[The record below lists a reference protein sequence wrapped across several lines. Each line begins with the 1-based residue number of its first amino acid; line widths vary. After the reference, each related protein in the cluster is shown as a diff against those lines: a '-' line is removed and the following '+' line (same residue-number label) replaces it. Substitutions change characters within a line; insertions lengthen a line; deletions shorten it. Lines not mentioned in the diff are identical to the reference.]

1 MVYPVAIYDAT
12 SLSPKAVANY
22 TRRSRSDNPVARA
35 RHGSYLFQRPGSS
48 NYYIKLRSPGEKRKE
63 LSLGTPDRREAEV
76 LAGPMI
82 TAHKA
87 ALLAARPHLQTVRKL
102 EPGEHPG
109 PNGGKIV
116 ANERELIY
124 LNHNGGYLRTEPTAM
139 KWVLPPYP
147 QSSARAVVKFVR
159 SLDREPRPTVVVKN
173 GDDAI

>member
-1 MVYPVAIYDAT
+1 M
-12 SLSPKAVANY
+12 
-22 TRRSRSDNPVARA
+22 ARA
-35 RHGSYLFQRPGSS
+35 RHGSYLFQRSGSS

-87 ALLAARPHLQTVRKL
+87 ALLATRPHLQTVRKF

-109 PNGGKIV
+109 PDGGKIV

-124 LNHNGGYLRTEPTAM
+124 LNHNGAYLRPGWKAAT
-139 KWVLPPYP
+139 
-147 QSSARAVVKFVR
+147 
-159 SLDREPRPTVVVKN
+159 TVSPA
-173 GDDAI
+173 D

>member
-1 MVYPVAIYDAT
+1 M
-12 SLSPKAVANY
+12 
-22 TRRSRSDNPVARA
+22 ARA

-48 NYYIKLRSPGEKRKE
+48 NYYVKLRSPGDKRKE

-109 PNGGKIV
+109 PDGGKIV

-124 LNHNGGYLRTEPTAM
+124 LNHNGAYLRTESTRR
-139 KWVLPPYP
+139 KWL
-147 QSSARAVVKFVR
+147 S
-159 SLDREPRPTVVVKN
+159 RPTRSPQH
-173 GDDAI
+173 AQS